1 MLLQVLN
8 DSESPSPSTPP
19 VRRQAWPT
27 QPKAQCRPGE
37 GPQGKWGKVEGA
49 GAGAGFTREE
59 AVRFVGS
66 DFCEQ
71 SGQRFLVAS

>member
-27 QPKAQCRPGE
+27 QPKAGCCPGE

-59 AVRFVGS
+59 AVDLLGLISVTSQGS
-66 DFCEQ
+66 DF
-71 SGQRFLVAS
+71 